1 MHLVDEDPR
10 LDARVAVHEL
20 ARLVEVGVEDPD
32 AADLA
37 LVGDRADDRQQPVR
51 PQREV
56 PPPVLPDDPLGGVRP
71 VFVPDLEDH
80 QAVRPGLGE
89 HLPHEFVGDL
99 GHAIPPFQRCW
110 WTQLHIPTELIARRG
125 SAARAPG
132 AVAGADLVQRPRL
145 RSPWTVTDA
154 PRRGSRARVAATATP
169 WWAAWSGRRRP
180 AARRSGCPGRPAR
193 GGGR

>member
-56 PPPVLPDDPLGGVRP
+56 PPPVLP
-71 VFVPDLEDH
+71 
-80 QAVRPGLGE
+80 
-89 HLPHEFVGDL
+89 HEFVGDL
-99 GHAIPPFQRCW
+99 GHAIPPFQRRR